1 MNCGTNLLA
10 ELDIEK
16 LTQLKNLYCGDN
28 QLTALSVGSLTNLA
42 VLDCSENRLT
52 ELDITSVTSLSGL
65 YCGNQ
70 TNAAGESQT
79 LTLILTS
86 TQKAE
91 KWDKTWFK
99 MEENENVTP
108 KVKDLGSTAHW

>member
-1 MNCGTNLLA
+1 MGKLNNLNVLNCH
-10 ELDIEK
+10 D
-16 LTQLKNLYCGDN
+16 
-28 QLTALSVGSLTNLA
+28 
-42 VLDCSENRLT
+42 NRLT
-52 ELDITSVTSLSGL
+52 ELDITSVTSLNSL

-70 TNAAGESQT
+70 TNAAGN

-91 KWDKTWFK
+91 KWDKTWFR

-108 KVKDLGSTAHW
+108 EVKDLGSTAHW